1 MSKLLCIWL
10 VLLPLI
16 TWQGHFEVPKVF
28 WLLSG
33 GIFILTYFIF
43 NIKKLIL
50 TKKDKWYLLWLIS
63 LLASSYFG
71 VDFKLSLLGGSYR
84 HQGVIFFFCL
94 WLVIK
99 AIGFLSKENKEFLY
113 KYMGIAVLIEA
124 ILVIFGYKLGTL
136 GEINA
141 VAGFLAIGI
150 FFVYKYLPKY
160 LIVLPLI
167 AMFINFSKSGFL
179 ALLPF
184 VFSKKYAFPI
194 IILVVLVFIIKPLN
208 NLSIFENREVIWK
221 HAINL
226 IKERP
231 ILGYGAETNEIV
243 FDKAFYESGFPL
255 SNLIIDRAHNLFLDV
270 TLWSGI
276 VGLIFFIGFLIE
288 SFKNLEIDRRKL
300 FLSFLIYS
308 MFQPISVAHWIL
320 FIIIL

>member
-71 VDFKLSLLGGSYR
+71 MDFKLSLLGGSYR
-84 HQGVIFFFCL
+84 HQGIIFFFCL

-99 AIGFLSKENKEFLY
+99 ILELLNHKRSLTSLKQSLPLRGKEFLSK
-113 KYMGIAVLIEA
+113 GVGVAVLIEA
-124 ILVIFGYKLGTL
+124 ILVIFGFKLGTL
-136 GEINA
+136 GDINA

-167 AMFINFSKSGFL
+167 TMFINFSKSGFL

-208 NLSIFENREVIWK
+208 NLSIFENREVIWN
-221 HAINL
+221 HAVSL
-226 IKERP
+226 IKEKP
-231 ILGYGAETNEIV
+231 LFGYGAESNEVI
-243 FDKAFYESGFPL
+243 FDK
-255 SNLIIDRAHNLFLDV
+255 
-270 TLWSGI
+270 
-276 VGLIFFIGFLIE
+276 
-288 SFKNLEIDRRKL
+288 KNKNP
-300 FLSFLIYS
+300 F
-308 MFQPISVAHWIL
+308 
-320 FIIIL
+320 